1 MILFT
6 LGQPAITLV
15 GALDAGF
22 GILHLDLRETNKW
35 TFCSLHVHVKVL
47 STNIYYVEFG
57 FVWMNTLQECA
68 LLKTTVYMYDQWQW
82 SNEYM

>member
-1 MILFT
+1 MYDCWQLADNLVILFT
-6 LGQPAITLV
+6 LGQPAVTLV

-35 TFCSLHVHVKVL
+35 TFCSLHAPVKVL

-57 FVWMNTLQECA
+57 LSE
-68 LLKTTVYMYDQWQW
+68 
-82 SNEYM
+82 